1 MYKTIRHGENS
12 LQYTILPQNDDFRL
26 EGKIKAGSGGGGVK
40 KSKAKKPK
48 RRSFFAYLGL
58 LFVCTVIIGA
68 VLVPFLVSAEC
79 LPNPTEWFLKTKNA
93 FSQKPL
99 ELKDNVPTHLSTQNN
114 ILLNKGNLA
123 LNVGKPVKIINKDGV
138 EKFILKV
145 NKSVSTE
152 APKLIHDNKPIA
164 NVNNTNKDLPSP
176 TTALNPAASAPEL
189 NEKISIS
196 HLNLNADTT
205 SLPSPTEK
213 TPDVSLL
220 KTLITQTTLSPAT
233 TTTAAAAPTTTITPT
248 LSPLLNR
255 PLSSAS
261 VPSVPRASL
270 QSALNQNSNSSSTQ
284 PTITTRIMQVPL
296 LKSTAKKPAI
306 PPVLVKNLSPI
317 QPTPDN
323 SNLND
328 ILPAKTAGSVI
339 GVKEGENSDWIHS
352 HWPYIDP
359 STYFQWNGY
368 KTEDSV
374 LLPAL
379 LGFAL
384 IGVILIITVCLVARN
399 KRTIVTSVRKRNR
412 NDLEETGAED
422 NTTLLTNTNLSDED

>member
-1 MYKTIRHGENS
+1 MLLIFNCFRKYNIIKAIMYKTIRHGENS

-26 EGKIKAGSGGGGVK
+26 EGKIKAASSGGGGGIK
-40 KSKAKKPK
+40 KSKTKKPK

-93 FSQKPL
+93 FSPKPL
-99 ELKDNVPTHLSTQNN
+99 ELKDHVPTHLSTQNN
-114 ILLNKGNLA
+114 MLINKGNLA

-145 NKSVSTE
+145 NKSLSTE
-152 APKLIHDNKPIA
+152 APNQLTA
-164 NVNNTNKDLPSP
+164 NVNNSNKDLQSS
-176 TTALNPAASAPEL
+176 TTD
-189 NEKISIS
+189 KISIT
-196 HLNLNADTT
+196 HLNLNADTSST
-205 SLPSPTEK
+205 QPSATESK
-213 TPDVSLL
+213 TADANLL
-220 KTLITQTTLSPAT
+220 KTPITQTTLSQAAT
-233 TTTAAAAPTTTITPT
+233 TTVADAAAATTTPLPTT
-248 LSPLLNR
+248 LSTFLNR

-261 VPSVPRASL
+261 AVPSVPRASL
-270 QSALNQNSNSSSTQ
+270 QSALNQNINSSSTQ

-328 ILPAKTAGSVI
+328 ILPVKTIASVN
-339 GVKEGENSDWIHS
+339 GLGKDEKNSDWIHS

-359 STYFQWNGY
+359 STYFQWNY
-368 KTEDSV
+368 HANVPLSSEECFDSTIYFIFT
-374 LLPAL
+374 AIG
-379 LGFAL
+379 GFL
-384 IGVILIITVCLVARN
+384 QTYV
-399 KRTIVTSVRKRNR
+399 
-412 NDLEETGAED
+412 
-422 NTTLLTNTNLSDED
+422 